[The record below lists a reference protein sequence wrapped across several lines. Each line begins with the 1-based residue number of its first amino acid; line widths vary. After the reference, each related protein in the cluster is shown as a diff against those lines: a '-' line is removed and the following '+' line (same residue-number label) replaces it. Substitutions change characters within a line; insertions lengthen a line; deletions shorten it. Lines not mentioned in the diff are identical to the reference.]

1 MPNADTPPAPT
12 LSDVGERLVGTHE
25 IARMFDV
32 SRQTVHDWL
41 KRPERFGFP
50 EPYDRIRAGA
60 VWLTEDVIAWGKDS
74 GRKLYPQEDR

>member
-1 MPNADTPPAPT
+1 MTHADTPPSPT

-50 EPYDRIRAGA
+50 EPWDRIRAGA
-60 VWLTEDVIAWGKDS
+60 VWRTEDVRAWAEKM
-74 GRKLYPQEDR
+74 GRAVHE

>member
-1 MPNADTPPAPT
+1 MPHADTPQSPT
-12 LSDVGERLVGTHE
+12 LADMGERLVGTHE

-50 EPYDRIRAGA
+50 EPWDRIRAGA
-60 VWLTEDVIAWGKDS
+60 VWRTEDVRAWAKKE
-74 GRKLYPQEDR
+74 GRTIHE

>member
-1 MPNADTPPAPT
+1 
-12 LSDVGERLVGTHE
+12 VGAHE

-50 EPYDRIRAGA
+50 EPWDEIKAGK
-60 VWLTEDVIAWGKDS
+60 VWLTKDVRAWAAKT
-74 GRKLYPQEDR
+74 GRKIHE

>member
-1 MPNADTPPAPT
+1 
-12 LSDVGERLVGTHE
+12 VGERLVGTHE

-41 KRPERFGFP
+41 KRPERFHFP

-60 VWLTEDVIAWGKDS
+60 VWLTADVVAWAEKE
-74 GRKLYPQEDR
+74 GREIHE

>member
-1 MPNADTPPAPT
+1 MSQPDTSQTPT
-12 LSDVGERLVGTHE
+12 LSDVGERLVGAHE

-50 EPYDRIRAGA
+50 EPWDEIKAGK
-60 VWLTEDVIAWGKDS
+60 VWRTQDVLAWAEAR
-74 GRKLYPQEDR
+74 GREIHE

>member
-1 MPNADTPPAPT
+1 MSNPDTSDAPT
-12 LSDVGERLVGTHE
+12 LSDMGERLVGTHE

-50 EPYDRIRAGA
+50 EPYDRIRAGS
-60 VWLTEDVIAWGKDS
+60 VWLTSDVLAWAKEK
-74 GRKLYPQEDR
+74 GREIHPYG

>member
-1 MPNADTPPAPT
+1 MSHAGTTNSPT
-12 LSDVGERLVGTHE
+12 LSDVGERLVGAHE

-50 EPYDRIRAGA
+50 EPWDEIKAGK
-60 VWLTEDVIAWGKDS
+60 VWLTKDVRAWAAKT
-74 GRKLYPQEDR
+74 GRKIHE